1 MDEKIFNEL
10 LDAIQDDTLYDFICN
25 NYTLFYR
32 DDLANIIKEIMFTL
46 YELKVDTTTDFKQT
60 LTENLKESFEW
71 RF

>member
-10 LDAIQDDTLYDFICN
+10 IDSIQEGTLYDFICN
-25 NYTLFYR
+25 NYTLFYK
-32 DDLANIIKEIMFTL
+32 DYLASIIKEIMFTL
-46 YELKVDTTTDFKQT
+46 YELRIDSTTEFKQR

>member
-10 LDAIQDDTLYDFICN
+10 IDSIQQGTLCDFICN

-32 DDLANIIKEIMFTL
+32 DDLASIIKEIMFTL
-46 YELKVDTTTDFKQT
+46 YELRIDSTTEFKQR

-71 RF
+71 SF